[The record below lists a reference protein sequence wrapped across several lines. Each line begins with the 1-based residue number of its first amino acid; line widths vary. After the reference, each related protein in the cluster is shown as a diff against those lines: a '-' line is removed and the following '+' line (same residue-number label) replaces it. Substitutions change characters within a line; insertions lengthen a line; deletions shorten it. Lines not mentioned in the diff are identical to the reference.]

1 MKQSTE
7 QTYKLTNLLPS
18 YTVEGWLTTYKN
30 FYVYCVA
37 NPDALKK
44 DQDFAKLVMKVKKFL
59 KSKGVKFI

>member
-1 MKQSTE
+1 MKQSNE
-7 QTYKLTNLLPS
+7 QTYNLTNLLPS
-18 YTVEGWLTTYKN
+18 DTVEGWERTYKQ

-44 DQDFAKLVMKVKKFL
+44 HDDFAKLVMKVKKFL

>member
-7 QTYKLTNLLPS
+7 QTYNLTNLLPS

-30 FYVYCVA
+30 FYAYCVA